1 MSTVTD
7 ANINTLL
14 TDISKRLRIDVS
26 TCDPK
31 LLRRLQ
37 VELMTER
44 TKAMS
49 PRSDL
54 QHPDVYAAAINE
66 VKAAI

>member
-7 ANINTLL
+7 AEINDLL
-14 TDISKRLRIDVS
+14 TTISSRLRIDVS

-31 LLRRLQ
+31 LLRSLQ
-37 VELMTER
+37 VKLMTER

-49 PRSDL
+49 PSSNL
-54 QHPDVYAAAINE
+54 PHPDVYAAAINE

>member
-7 ANINTLL
+7 ANINALL
-14 TDISKRLRIDVS
+14 TDISERLNIDVS

-31 LLRRLQ
+31 SLRHLLAKLTLQ
-37 VELMTER
+37 R
-44 TKAMS
+44 GNAMS
-49 PRSDL
+49 PSSDL
-54 QHPDVYAAAINE
+54 LHPDVYAAAIKE